1 MDRESVEKILKD
13 SGFIS
18 HECAGVENTTCFSKE
33 SMDSVDVN
41 VNGVSLYVSKANY
54 VRFEVDD
61 WGVCVRLY
69 YEYYYIGCI
78 VKCYNDLSEFSLE
91 ED

>member
-41 VNGVSLYVSKANY
+41 Y

-69 YEYYYIGCI
+69 YGYYYIGCI

-91 ED
+91 EG